1 LYDEELKGSAP
12 SKSPPPQA
20 ERLANTQNL
29 IIEAHSAK
37 VTLQLM
43 KLKSEILNPK
53 SKIGSSLPVME
64 HFYTLQGEGF
74 HQGKAA
80 YFIRL
85 GGCDVGCV
93 WCDVKDSWDA
103 EKHPKL
109 TIESLK
115 LKVKETPAEI
125 VVITGGEPL
134 MHDLDELTNEL
145 QAAGLRTN
153 IETSG
158 AHSLSGSWDWICLSP
173 KKFKA
178 PLPGIIPLANE
189 LKIVVF
195 NKSDFDWAEKYA
207 ALVSPSC
214 KLFLQPEWDKAAEI
228 TPLII
233 EYIKAHPQWELSLQI
248 HKYINVP

>member
-1 LYDEELKGSAP
+1 M
-12 SKSPPPQA
+12 KS
-20 ERLANTQNL
+20 EISN
-29 IIEAHSAK
+29 
-37 VTLQLM
+37 
-43 KLKSEILNPK
+43 LKSEIT
-53 SKIGSSLPVME
+53 SLPVME

-103 EKHPKL
+103 DKHPKMDV
-109 TIESLK
+109 ESLK

-134 MHDLDELTNEL
+134 MHDLTELTKEL
-145 QAAGLRTN
+145 QSAGLKTN

-158 AHSLSGSWDWICLSP
+158 AYPLTGSWDWICLSP

-178 PLPGIIPLANE
+178 PLPEVIPFANE
-189 LKIVVF
+189 LKVVVF

-207 ALVSPSC
+207 ALVSPTC
-214 KLFLQPEWDKAAEI
+214 KLYLQPEWDKAAEM

-233 EYIKAHPQWELSLQI
+233 EYIKANPKWELSLQI

>member
-1 LYDEELKGSAP
+1 MTQ
-12 SKSPPPQA
+12 SK
-20 ERLANTQNL
+20 NTV
-29 IIEAHSAK
+29 I
-37 VTLQLM
+37 
-43 KLKSEILNPK
+43 
-53 SKIGSSLPVME
+53 SSLPVME
-64 HFYTLQGEGF
+64 HFYTLQGEGY

-103 EKHPKL
+103 AKHPV
-109 TIESLK
+109 LK
-115 LKVKETPAEI
+115 IDDLVLNIKKTPAKL

-134 MHDLDELTNEL
+134 MHNLDALT
-145 QAAGLRTN
+145 AALKATGLEIN

-158 AHSLSGSWDWICLSP
+158 AYPLSGTWDWICLSP

-178 PLPGIIPLANE
+178 PLPEILPLANE
-189 LKIVVF
+189 LKVVLF
-195 NKSDFDWAEKYA
+195 NKSDFEWAEEYA
-207 ALVSPSC
+207 ALVSPEC
-214 KLFLQPEWDKAAEI
+214 KLYLQPEWDKAAVV

-233 EYIKAHPQWELSLQI
+233 DYIKQHPQWELSLQL

>member
-1 LYDEELKGSAP
+1 
-12 SKSPPPQA
+12 
-20 ERLANTQNL
+20 
-29 IIEAHSAK
+29 
-37 VTLQLM
+37 
-43 KLKSEILNPK
+43 
-53 SKIGSSLPVME
+53 ME

-103 EKHPKL
+103 TKHPQL
-109 TIESLK
+109 NVESLK
-115 LKVKETPAEI
+115 FKVKETPAEI

-134 MHDLDELTNEL
+134 MYNLDELTNEL
-145 QAAGLRTN
+145 KSSGLKTH

-158 AHSLSGSWDWICLSP
+158 AYPLSGSWDWICLSP

-178 PLPGIIPLANE
+178 PLPEILPLAHE
-189 LKIVVF
+189 LKVVVF
-195 NKSDFDWAEKYA
+195 NKSDLDWAKKYA
-207 ALVSPSC
+207 ALVSRGC
-214 KLFLQPEWDKAAEI
+214 KLYLQPEWDKAAEM

-233 EYIKAHPQWELSLQI
+233 DYIKLNPQWELSLQI